1 MCFLHAHAIIV
12 MGDAAIIITT
22 IVKTGEGD
30 AQL

>member
-12 MGDAAIIITT
+12 GDAAIIITT